1 MKELVLLIINNCVY
15 WNTCVLLD
23 LLVCSA
29 PLRPSRGHI
38 AFVLF
43 QTYGSF
49 RFGRKLKRRCF
60 KNNYLCKAAPLQAR
74 KKNYYLKAGLK
85 QTH

>member
-15 WNTCVLLD
+15 WNVCVVRFARLF
-23 LLVCSA
+23 C

-43 QTYGSF
+43 QTWKLSHGIRF
-49 RFGRKLKRRCF
+49 RRKLKPRCF
-60 KNNYLCKAAPLQAR
+60 EDKYLCKAAPLQAR
-74 KKNYYLKAGLK
+74 KKM
-85 QTH
+85 T